1 MKGRNTTLLFMK
13 TDSLHSLRSTLH
25 FVSGLAAGILLFFSL
40 QGSAQEAALANGKVG
55 PDGVLYQSTNTLGGT
70 VSTARLAAGSYQ
82 IEVNAPGAFAGAITN
97 DFALLVTPVN
107 SISDDEIATAVIQ
120 SVTDD
125 TLTARVRLADIEDA
139 ADPDNQAAVDTGFFF
154 SLLRFPD
161 ATTLEATTSQLTATG
176 RVGFNGQLLSA
187 AVPPEFTLDVI
198 RSSVGNYQ
206 ITLSRP
212 GAFINDD
219 GHDYALNLAVVGTGV
234 TDEIIR
240 GNTVVTASD
249 DEVVFR
255 VILDDAQDTSND
267 NLTEPTDRTFAF
279 AIHRLESIEG
289 TQSGL
294 LLGLLRF
301 DGFLGLPL
309 NAATSIPGGTLS
321 GERTGP
327 GRYRIAL
334 EVPGYFENRF
344 DHEFAAFPQVEFSG
358 YADDFAAAS
367 VDVFDHD
374 TLHIDVA
381 VNDVETS
388 GTNLGVGEDRD
399 FFLVLYDARTTT
411 QADLHIGKRP
421 KLSRMKGDDR
431 YHAKAKGQVLHLR
444 KPTARGY
451 RYFQAVENDGNV
463 RDRLLLR
470 GRIKGQGKMTQH
482 RLTGG
487 RTNVTAAVRKS
498 GYLPEAIAP
507 GESIRFESRL
517 RLPSE
522 SAAGRSKILC
532 RSLSPAGGLTD
543 ATKALTSLP

>member
-1 MKGRNTTLLFMK
+1 MKNHP
-13 TDSLHSLRSTLH
+13 LHSLRSPSH
-25 FVSGLAAGILLFFSL
+25 FVSSLAAGILLFSGLPGFSR
-40 QGSAQEAALANGKVG
+40 EATIANGKVG

-97 DFALLVTPVN
+97 DFAILVTPVN

-120 SVTDD
+120 SLTDD

-139 ADPDNQAAVDTGFFF
+139 ADPNNQAAVDTGFFF

-161 ATTLEATTSQLTATG
+161 GTTLEATSSQLTATG
-176 RVGFNGQLLSA
+176 RVGFNGELLSA

-289 TQSGL
+289 PQSSL
-294 LLGLLRF
+294 LLGMLRF
-301 DGFLGLPL
+301 DGFIGIPL
-309 NAATSIPGGTLS
+309 NSATSIPGGTLS

-334 EVPGYFENRF
+334 EVPGYFKDRY
-344 DHEFAAFPQVEFSG
+344 DGEFAAFPQVEFSG
-358 YADDFAAAS
+358 YADDFAVAS
-367 VDVFDHD
+367 VDVFDYD

-381 VNDVETS
+381 VNDVETA

-411 QADLHIGKRP
+411 QADLHIGKGP
-421 KLSRMKGDDR
+421 TLSRMKGDDR
-431 YHAKAKGQVLHLR
+431 YQAKAKGQVLNLR
-444 KPTARGY
+444 KPIAKGY

-463 RDRLLLR
+463 RDRFVFR
-470 GRIKGQGKMTQH
+470 GRLKGEGKMKH
-482 RLTGG
+482 FRLSGG
-487 RTNVTAAVRKS
+487 KTNVTAAVRNS
-498 GYLPEAIAP
+498 GYLAESIAP
-507 GESIRFESRL
+507 GDSIRFESRL
-517 RLPSE
+517 RLPSG
-522 SAAGRSKILC
+522 SAASRSKILC

-543 ATKALTSLP
+543 ATKALTPRP